1 MASARLW
8 LAIWSAC
15 AVGVGL
21 VPGVCEEEEG
31 NAPHADADRRRHA
44 AHGTGGLMTLWGG
57 ARFYCTVRMDGLDS
71 LRAVGSERLG
81 ADGGRH
87 VRTQDSL

>member
-1 MASARLW
+1 
-8 LAIWSAC
+8 
-15 AVGVGL
+15 
-21 VPGVCEEEEG
+21 
-31 NAPHADADRRRHA
+31 
-44 AHGTGGLMTLWGG
+44 MTLWGG